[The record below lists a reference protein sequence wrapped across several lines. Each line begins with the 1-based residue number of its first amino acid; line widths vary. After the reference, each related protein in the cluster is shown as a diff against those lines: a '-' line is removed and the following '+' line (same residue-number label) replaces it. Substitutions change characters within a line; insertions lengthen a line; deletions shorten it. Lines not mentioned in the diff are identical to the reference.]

1 MKVLDLQC
9 EHMHVFEGWF
19 ASEDDYANQHAR
31 ALITCPVCS
40 SADVSKRLSAPRLN
54 FGAAQTQHTLDT
66 AVSLTASSDPVSAL
80 QQQWLMAC
88 RHILS
93 NTVDVGDGFAE
104 EARKIHYGEV
114 AERAIRGHATPEQTS
129 ALLDE
134 GIEVTPF
141 LLPNSLT
148 GSVQ

>member
-1 MKVLDLQC
+1 
-9 EHMHVFEGWF
+9 
-19 ASEDDYANQHAR
+19 
-31 ALITCPVCS
+31 
-40 SADVSKRLSAPRLN
+40 
-54 FGAAQTQHTLDT
+54 
-66 AVSLTASSDPVSAL
+66 
-80 QQQWLMAC
+80 MAC
-88 RHILS
+88 RHIHS
-93 NTVDVGDGFAE
+93 NTVDVGDDFAE

-134 GIEVTPF
+134 GIEVMPF